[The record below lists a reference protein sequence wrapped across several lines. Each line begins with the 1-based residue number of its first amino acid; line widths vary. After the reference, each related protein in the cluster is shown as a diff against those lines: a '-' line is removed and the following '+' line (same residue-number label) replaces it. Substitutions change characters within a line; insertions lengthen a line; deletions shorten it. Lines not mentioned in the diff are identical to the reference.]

1 MSGASAS
8 SKAVVARVLRGSI
21 RRMGQLS
28 FQVAATT
35 GTPALLWQT
44 TTGVSPDPITS
55 AAGNSQQGIV
65 FAGTPTDPVPIV
77 ITNLDPTNPVY
88 LGQYDVASNSGTKL
102 PPGGSLTRSVVG
114 NDSEYAIATGATVT
128 VSVEI
133 GRQ

>member
-1 MSGASAS
+1 MA
-8 SKAVVARVLRGSI
+8 
-21 RRMGQLS
+21 
-28 FQVAATT
+28 QVPIQVQVGTS
-35 GTPALLWQT
+35 TPALLWQT

-55 AAGNSQQGIV
+55 AQGNSQQGIV
-65 FAGTPTDPVPIV
+65 FAGVPTDPVPIV

-88 LGQYDVASNSGTKL
+88 LGPYNVASNSGTKL

-114 NDSEYAIATGATVT
+114 NDSEYAIATGGTVT